1 MPVPINYF
9 IAIYPKFVKL
19 FLSGPKLWSDFTKL
33 SISKYKV
40 LPRLVK
46 LKLDWKWGR
55 TEGHS
60 YFLCPSSSSSGPEPL
75 TLLSSKEGSP
85 FYTSEEEAVAGYYT
99 ADSYQYQD
107 TEL

>member
-1 MPVPINYF
+1 MVMRTPCFSAGSGQLEISQRHPDIYAVPVKT
-9 IAIYPKFVKL
+9 A
-19 FLSGPKLWSDFTKL
+19 
-33 SISKYKV
+33 
-40 LPRLVK
+40 
-46 LKLDWKWGR
+46 KLDYNRPQPIG
-55 TEGHS
+55 
-60 YFLCPSSSSSGPEPL
+60 SSSGPEPL